1 MSRSLRTVLIHGG
14 LFILTAITTTL
25 AGVSWVHGPDALDA
39 LWSEG
44 IVDWPLIATGL
55 PYAATFL
62 LILAVHEFG
71 HYFAAE
77 HYRLKPTLPF
87 YLPIPPLPYF
97 LGTLGAYM
105 RIRRRIQSLKENFD
119 VGLAGP
125 LAGFVVALVFMIYGF
140 TSLPGSEATMD
151 PLFDPVAMSASS
163 DGVHV
168 VVGNNLLFW
177 FFETF
182 VAEPGAVPAHDQL
195 HHYPILFATFI
206 ALVVTALNLLPI
218 GQLDGGHVLYGLVG
232 HRWQSR
238 VAAATFL
245 IFLFYATLGML
256 PPGQSLDVL
265 GYITFPHI
273 AAIPVM
279 VGLYYLCMKA
289 LRWSPRDT
297 VLAAVALFATQYVL
311 LFFMPRANGYSGW
324 LLFAIII
331 GRMMPVAHP
340 VCEIEEPLDAK
351 RRVLGWVA
359 LFVFVICWT
368 PQPIH
373 IIVP

>member
-1 MSRSLRTVLIHGG
+1 MRKSLRTVLIHGG
-14 LFILTAITTTL
+14 LFLLTAITTTL
-25 AGVSWVHGPDALDA
+25 AGVSWLHGPNALDA
-39 LWSEG
+39 LWGEG
-44 IVDWPLIATGL
+44 FVDTELIATGL
-55 PYAATFL
+55 PYSATFL
-62 LILAVHEFG
+62 LILTVHEFG
-71 HYFAAE
+71 HYFAAG
-77 HYRLKPTLPF
+77 HYRLRPTLPF

-105 RIRRRIQSLKENFD
+105 RIRRRITSLKENFD
-119 VGLAGP
+119 VGIAGP
-125 LAGFVVALVFMIYGF
+125 LAGFVVALVFLVYGF
-140 TSLPGSEATMD
+140 LSLPAADAAD
-151 PLFDPVAMSASS
+151 PLFDPVAMSAPP

-168 VVGNNLLFW
+168 IVGNNLLFW

-182 VAEPGAVPAHDQL
+182 VAEPGSAPAHHVL

-232 HRWQSR
+232 HRRQRW
-238 VAAATFL
+238 VASATFL
-245 IFLFYATLGML
+245 LFLFYATLGML
-256 PPGQSLDVL
+256 PPGQGLDVL

-279 VGLYYLCMKA
+279 IGLYYLCLKA
-289 LRWSPRDT
+289 LSWSPRDT
-297 VLAAVALFATQYVL
+297 VLAAVALFAVQYVL
-311 LFFMPRANGYSGW
+311 LFFFPRTTGYSGW

-340 VCEIEEPLDAK
+340 VCEVEEPLDAK
-351 RRVLGWVA
+351 RKILGWVA